1 LEIAFSGLS
10 QEYSMPIDMDNYG
23 LAAMRLVSVKLFED
37 LGLNLTLLQFAV
49 FLTCYLDYEQE
60 YTVRDLVEELN
71 CNQVNVLRA
80 VRRLVDLDLVDC
92 DFSADSRPPVG
103 RTEAG
108 IELLTKFHATVK
120 HAARMAL
127 Q

>member
-1 LEIAFSGLS
+1 
-10 QEYSMPIDMDNYG
+10 MPTDTDNYG

-37 LGLNLTLLQFAV
+37 LGLELTLLQFAV
-49 FLTCYLDYEQE
+49 FLACYLNYEQE

-71 CNQVNVLRA
+71 CNQVKVLRA

-92 DFSADSRPPVG
+92 DFSSDSRPPVE
-103 RTEAG
+103 RTDAG
-108 IELLTKFHATVK
+108 IELLRKFHATVK